1 MHTELEIAVSGC
13 GLVGG
18 HFLNV
23 FVTKRCGDST
33 YNCQICVQHIKLDR
47 KTIERGHFRG
57 FCHRFLQQARF
68 PTRHCIIC
76 YSLIS
81 AYEHPLFPQTDRF
94 QRFLTAKNGFSASN
108 YMQNSW
114 SDFSSRD
121 SSSLNSSGVCIRNSR
136 LPCQGADL

>member
-33 YNCQICVQHIKLDR
+33 SNCQICVQHIKLDR
-47 KTIERGHFRG
+47 KQSKGDTSEASATFFATRA
-57 FCHRFLQQARF
+57 LS
-68 PTRHCIIC
+68 PRHCIIC

-94 QRFLTAKNGFSASN
+94 QRLLTAKNRFSASN

-121 SSSLNSSGVCIRNSR
+121 SSSLNSFGVCIRNSR
-136 LPCQGADL
+136 LPCQGAGL